1 MDFTG
6 NPNAVSETPGRHRG
20 LGYNRKPNVIPSVW
34 REPRWKNCANS
45 LKRCPR
51 SWTRSWSIFDLSARE
66 ESIAQLEKEASSP
79 GFWDDAQLAQRKMQE
94 LGQLQHSV
102 ELWHGLRSQVTD
114 LLELT
119 TLAIESGDESVADEL
134 TAETAAAAAS
144 LARAEM
150 ELTLSGPYDDR
161 PAILTIHSGAGG
173 TDSHDWVE
181 MLTGMYSNW
190 ASLSNRP
197 VQVLNTAYGD
207 EAGLR
212 TSTLEIGGQHAFGYL
227 NAEVGVHRLVRI
239 SPFDPARRRQT
250 SFARVEVLPAA
261 DDDDSEVELRS
272 DDLKMDFF
280 RSSGPGGQNVQKVA
294 SAVRLTHVPT
304 GIVVSCQTERS
315 QHQNRDY
322 AMRILRAKLLAL
334 REEERAQELSALRG
348 ERVSAEW
355 GNQIRSYVLHPY
367 KSVKDHRTDYQ
378 MGNADAVLG
387 GDIDGFIEA
396 WLVSRLGGD

>member
-1 MDFTG
+1 
-6 NPNAVSETPGRHRG
+6 
-20 LGYNRKPNVIPSVW
+20 
-34 REPRWKNCANS
+34 
-45 LKRCPR
+45 
-51 SWTRSWSIFDLSARE
+51 
-66 ESIAQLEKEASSP
+66 
-79 GFWDDAQLAQRKMQE
+79 MQE
-94 LGQLQHSV
+94 LGKLQHSV
-102 ELWHGLRSQVTD
+102 ELWNGLQSQVAD

-119 TLAIESGDESVADEL
+119 ALAIESDDESVADEL
-134 TAETAAAAAS
+134 TAETAATAAN
-144 LARAEM
+144 LAKAEM

-181 MLTGMYSNW
+181 MLTGMYSSW
-190 ASLSNRP
+190 ASISSRP

-261 DDDDSEVELRS
+261 DDDDSEVELRA

-367 KSVKDHRTDYQ
+367 KSVKDHRTDHH
-378 MGNADAVLG
+378 MGNADAVLA

-396 WLVSRLGGD
+396 WLVSRLGAD

>member
-1 MDFTG
+1 MNSASDL
-6 NPNAVSETPGRHRG
+6 P
-20 LGYNRKPNVIPSVW
+20 KWPS
-34 REPRWKNCANS
+34 
-45 LKRCPR
+45 
-51 SWTRSWSIFDLSARE
+51 SWTRSWSGFDLAGRE
-66 ESIAQLEKEASSP
+66 KSISELETEAAAA
-79 GFWDDAQLAQRKMQE
+79 GFWDDPGSAQRKMQE
-94 LGQLQHSV
+94 LGRLQQSV
-102 ELWHGLRSQVTD
+102 ELWRGLQSQVAD
-114 LLELT
+114 LAELT
-119 TLAIESGDESVADEL
+119 ELAIENDDDSLEDEL
-134 TAETAAAAAS
+134 TAEADDVGNR

-181 MLTGMYSNW
+181 MLTGMYAGW
-190 ASLSNRP
+190 ASTDGRP
-197 VQVLNTAYGD
+197 VQVLDTAYGD

-212 TSTLEIGGQHAFGYL
+212 TSTMEIGGQHAFGFL
-227 NAEVGVHRLVRI
+227 NAEVGVHRLVRM

-250 SFARVEVLPAA
+250 SFARVEVLPAVV
-261 DDDDSEVELRS
+261 DDDAEVEIRPE
-272 DDLKMDFF
+272 DLKMDFF

-294 SAVRLTHVPT
+294 SAVRLTHTPS

-334 REEERAQELSALRG
+334 REAEREQELSSIRG

-378 MGNADAVLG
+378 SGNTDAVLAG
-387 GDIDGFIEA
+387 GIDGFIEA
-396 WLVSRLGGD
+396 YLVSKLGGE

>member
-1 MDFTG
+1 MRY
-6 NPNAVSETPGRHRG
+6 NVSRCRASPLSLAWR
-20 LGYNRKPNVIPSVW
+20 IPPW
-34 REPRWKNCANS
+34 TNYANNS
-45 LKRCPR
+45 LTCR
-51 SWTRSWSIFDLSARE
+51 SNSTRSWSGFDLAERE
-66 ESIAQLEKEASSP
+66 KSIAQLEKEAASE
-79 GFWDDAQLAQRKMQE
+79 GFWDDHVNAQRKMQE
-94 LGQLQHSV
+94 LGQLQQSV
-102 ELWHGLRSQVTD
+102 ELWTGMKTQVSD

-119 TLAIESGDESVADEL
+119 DLAMENDDDSLLEEL
-134 TAETAAAAAS
+134 TQETASLTAA
-144 LARAEM
+144 LAKAEI

-181 MLTGMYSNW
+181 MLTAMYAGW
-190 ASLSNRP
+190 AAGGKRT

-212 TSTLEIGGQHAFGYL
+212 TSTMEIGGEHAFGFL
-227 NAEVGVHRLVRI
+227 NAEVGVHRLVRM

-250 SFARVEVLPAA
+250 SFARVEVLPAVLE
-261 DDDDSEVELRS
+261 DDTEVEIRPE
-272 DDLKMDFF
+272 DLKMDFF

-294 SAVRLTHVPT
+294 SAVRLTHTPT
-304 GIVVSCQTERS
+304 GLVVSCQTERS

-334 REEERAQELSALRG
+334 REEERAQELSNLRG

-378 MGNADAVLG
+378 TGNTDAVLA

-396 WLVSRLGGD
+396 WLVNKLSDDG

>member
-1 MDFTG
+1 M
-6 NPNAVSETPGRHRG
+6 AE
-20 LGYNRKPNVIPSVW
+20 
-34 REPRWKNCANS
+34 REKQVA
-45 LKRCPR
+45 
-51 SWTRSWSIFDLSARE
+51 E
-66 ESIAQLEKEASSP
+66 LEKEAAAA
-79 GFWDDAQLAQRKMQE
+79 GFWDEPTYAQRKMQE
-94 LGQLQHSV
+94 LGQLQQSV
-102 ELWHGLRSQVTD
+102 ALWRELQSRAAD

-119 TLAIESGDESVADEL
+119 ELAIADDDDSLADEL
-134 TAETAAAAAS
+134 TAEATTLAAN
-144 LARAEM
+144 LARAEV
-150 ELTLSGPYDDR
+150 ELTLSGPYDNR

-181 MLTGMYSNW
+181 MLTGMYAGW
-190 ASLSNRP
+190 ATASHRT

-212 TSTLEIGGQHAFGYL
+212 TSTMEIGGQHAFGYL
-227 NAEVGVHRLVRI
+227 SAEVGVHRLVRM

-250 SFARVEVLPAA
+250 SFARVEVLPAVL
-261 DDDDSEVELRS
+261 DEDTEVEIRS
-272 DDLKMDFF
+272 EDLKMDFF

-294 SAVRLTHVPT
+294 SAVRLTHLPT

-334 REEERAQELSALRG
+334 RDEERAKELSTLRG

-367 KSVKDHRTDYQ
+367 KSVKDHRTDHQ
-378 MGNADAVLG
+378 TGNTDAVLAG
-387 GDIDGFIEA
+387 NIDGFIEA
-396 WLVSRLGGD
+396 WLVSRLGEAD

>member
-1 MDFTG
+1 MRFAS
-6 NPNAVSETPGRHRG
+6 NS
-20 LGYNRKPNVIPSVW
+20 
-34 REPRWKNCANS
+34 PRWPSN
-45 LKRCPR
+45 
-51 SWTRSWSIFDLSARE
+51 WTRSWSVFDLAGRE
-66 ESIAQLEKEASSP
+66 KSISDLEKEAAAT
-79 GFWDDAQLAQRKMQE
+79 GFWDDPASAQRKMQE
-94 LGQLQHSV
+94 LGKLQQSV
-102 ELWHGLRSQVTD
+102 ELWRGLQSQVGD

-119 TLAIESGDESVADEL
+119 ELAMENGDDSLEDELAAETDDVADRL
-134 TAETAAAAAS
+134 G
-144 LARAEM
+144 RAEM
-150 ELTLSGPYDDR
+150 QLTLSGPYDER

-181 MLTGMYSNW
+181 MLTGMYAGW
-190 ASLSNRP
+190 AAADGRS
-197 VQVLNTAYGD
+197 VQVLDTAYGD

-212 TSTLEIGGQHAFGYL
+212 TSTMEIGGQHAFGYL
-227 NAEVGVHRLVRI
+227 NAEVGVHRLVRM

-250 SFARVEVLPAA
+250 SFARVEVLPAVM
-261 DDDDSEVELRS
+261 DDDAEVEVRPE
-272 DDLKMDFF
+272 DLKMDFF

-294 SAVRLTHVPT
+294 SAVRLTHVPS

-334 REEERAQELSALRG
+334 KEEEREQELSSLRG

-378 MGNADAVLG
+378 SGNTDAVLAG
-387 GDIDGFIEA
+387 GIDGFIEA
-396 WLVSRLGGD
+396 YLVSKLGDE

>member
-1 MDFTG
+1 M
-6 NPNAVSETPGRHRG
+6 AGRE
-20 LGYNRKPNVIPSVW
+20 K
-34 REPRWKNCANS
+34 
-45 LKRCPR
+45 
-51 SWTRSWSIFDLSARE
+51 
-66 ESIAQLEKEASSP
+66 SIAELEVQAAAA
-79 GFWDDAQLAQRKMQE
+79 GFWDDPAVARRKMQE
-94 LGQLQHSV
+94 LGRLQQSV
-102 ELWHGLRSQVTD
+102 ELWRGLQAQVDD

-119 TLAIESGDESVADEL
+119 DLAIENGDESLADEL
-134 TAETAAAAAS
+134 AAETDGVAAA

-161 PAILTIHSGAGG
+161 SAILTIHSGAGG

-181 MLTGMYSNW
+181 MLTGMYAGW
-190 ASLSNRP
+190 AAADNRP

-212 TSTLEIGGQHAFGYL
+212 TSTMEIGGQHAFGYL
-227 NAEVGVHRLVRI
+227 NAEVGVHRLVRM

-261 DDDDSEVELRS
+261 PDDDSEVEVRAE
-272 DDLKMDFF
+272 DVKMDFF

-294 SAVRLTHVPT
+294 SAVRLTHLPT

-334 REEERAQELSALRG
+334 REEERARELSTLRG

-378 MGNADAVLG
+378 TGNTDAVLA
-387 GDIDGFIEA
+387 GDIGGFIEA
-396 WLVSRLGGD
+396 YLVSKLGGEG

>member
-1 MDFTG
+1 MKSSAARR
-6 NPNAVSETPGRHRG
+6 NPQ
-20 LGYNRKPNVIPSVW
+20 
-34 REPRWKNCANS
+34 WKNCANN
-45 LKRCPR
+45 LKTCPP
-51 SWTRSWSIFDLSARE
+51 SWTRSWSGFDLSARE
-66 ESIAQLEKEASSP
+66 ESIAQLEKEASAP
-79 GFWDDAQLAQRKMQE
+79 GFWDDAAIAQRKMQE
-94 LGQLQHSV
+94 LGKLQHSV
-102 ELWHGLRSQVTD
+102 ELWQGLRSQVAD

-119 TLAIESGDESVADEL
+119 SLAIESDDESVADEL
-134 TAETAAAAAS
+134 SVETASAAAN

-181 MLTGMYSNW
+181 MLTGMYSGW
-190 ASLSNRP
+190 ATTSNRP

-378 MGNADAVLG
+378 IGNADAVLG

-396 WLVSRLGGD
+396 WLVSRLGAD

>member
-1 MDFTG
+1 M
-6 NPNAVSETPGRHRG
+6 NPRNSAQWT
-20 LGYNRKPNVIPSVW
+20 
-34 REPRWKNCANS
+34 NCATALPNLPPAS
-45 LKRCPR
+45 PP
-51 SWTRSWSIFDLSARE
+51 SWSGFDLAGKQQT
-66 ESIAQLEKEASSP
+66 IAQLEAASAAP
-79 GFWDDAQLAQRKMQE
+79 DFWDDPADAQRRMQQ
-94 LGQLQHSV
+94 LGQLRQSV
-102 ELWHGLRSQVTD
+102 ALWQELQSQAAD

-119 TLAIESGDESVADEL
+119 DLAIANDDDSIAGEL
-134 TAETAAAAAS
+134 ASETEDLAAA

-181 MLTGMYSNW
+181 MLTGMYAGW
-190 ASLSNRP
+190 AAAGQRP
-197 VQVLNTAYGD
+197 VQILNTAYGD

-212 TSTLEIGGQHAFGYL
+212 NSALEIGGPHAFGYL
-227 NAEVGVHRLVRI
+227 NAEAGVHRLVRV

-250 SFARVEVLPAA
+250 SFARVEALPAVP
-261 DDDDSEVELRS
+261 DDDTEIAIRAE
-272 DDLKMDFF
+272 DLKMDFF

-294 SAVRLTHVPT
+294 SAVRLTHLPS

-322 AMRILRAKLLAL
+322 AMRILRARLLAL
-334 REEERAQELSALRG
+334 REEERERELSSLRG
-348 ERVSAEW
+348 ARVSAEW

-367 KSVKDHRTDYQ
+367 KSVKDHRTDHQ
-378 MGNADAVLG
+378 TGNAEAVLA

-396 WLVSRLGGD
+396 WLVRRLGAEGN

>member
-1 MDFTG
+1 M
-6 NPNAVSETPGRHRG
+6 NPRNSAQWT
-20 LGYNRKPNVIPSVW
+20 
-34 REPRWKNCANS
+34 NCATALPNLPPAS
-45 LKRCPR
+45 PP
-51 SWTRSWSIFDLSARE
+51 SWSGFDLAGKQQT
-66 ESIAQLEKEASSP
+66 IAQLEAASAAP
-79 GFWDDAQLAQRKMQE
+79 DFWDDPSDAQRRMQQ
-94 LGQLQHSV
+94 LGQLRQSV
-102 ELWHGLRSQVTD
+102 ALWQELQSQAAD

-119 TLAIESGDESVADEL
+119 DLAIANDDDSIAGEL
-134 TAETAAAAAS
+134 ASETEDLAAA

-181 MLTGMYSNW
+181 MLTGMYAGW
-190 ASLSNRP
+190 AAAGQRP
-197 VQVLNTAYGD
+197 VQILNTAYGD

-212 TSTLEIGGQHAFGYL
+212 NSALEIGGPHAFGYL
-227 NAEVGVHRLVRI
+227 NAEAGVHRLVRV

-250 SFARVEVLPAA
+250 SFARVEALPAVP
-261 DDDDSEVELRS
+261 DDDTEIAIRAE
-272 DDLKMDFF
+272 DLKMDFF

-294 SAVRLTHVPT
+294 SAVRLTHLPS

-322 AMRILRAKLLAL
+322 AMRILRARLLAL
-334 REEERAQELSALRG
+334 REEERERELSSLRG
-348 ERVSAEW
+348 ARVSAEW

-367 KSVKDHRTDYQ
+367 KSVKDHRTDRQ
-378 MGNADAVLG
+378 TGNADAVLA

-396 WLVSRLGGD
+396 WLVRRLGAEGN

>member
-1 MDFTG
+1 M
-6 NPNAVSETPGRHRG
+6 
-20 LGYNRKPNVIPSVW
+20 
-34 REPRWKNCANS
+34 
-45 LKRCPR
+45 
-51 SWTRSWSIFDLSARE
+51 
-66 ESIAQLEKEASSP
+66 
-79 GFWDDAQLAQRKMQE
+79 
-94 LGQLQHSV
+94 
-102 ELWHGLRSQVTD
+102 
-114 LLELT
+114 LELAE
-119 TLAIESGDESVADEL
+119 LAIETDDDSFFEELTSEAQSVA
-134 TAETAAAAAS
+134 AQ
-144 LARAEM
+144 LARAEIA
-150 ELTLSGPYDDR
+150 LTLSGPYDER

-181 MLTGMYSNW
+181 MLTGMYAGW
-190 ASLSNRP
+190 ATSGKRP

-212 TSTLEIGGQHAFGYL
+212 TSTMEIGGEHAFGYL
-227 NAEVGVHRLVRI
+227 NAEVGVHRLVRM

-250 SFARVEVLPAA
+250 SFARVEVLPAVL
-261 DDDDSEVELRS
+261 DGDTEVEIRT

-322 AMRILRAKLLAL
+322 AMRILKAKLLAL
-334 REEERAQELSALRG
+334 HEEEREKELSSLRG

-367 KSVKDHRTDYQ
+367 RSVKDHRTDHQ
-378 MGNADAVLG
+378 TGNTDAVLAG
-387 GDIDGFIEA
+387 NIDDFIEA
-396 WLVSRLGGD
+396 WLVSRLGDMG